1 VIIHKWQE
9 SFNHGDI
16 MKKTI
21 QVTVT
26 YPVSFKIEIDD
37 SLPKE
42 QIIEQIKDRADYYLT
57 SSTVYP
63 SITESTDKT
72 LIEE

>member
-1 VIIHKWQE
+1 
-9 SFNHGDI
+9 

-42 QIIEQIKDRADYYLT
+42 QIIEQIKDQADYYLT
-57 SSTVYP
+57 SSSVCP